1 MKTRLIL
8 LAVALLLVGGR
19 AASAGITPAT
29 TEYIQKTQPAIEGT
43 LVSIDDRQM
52 VIDTKRGERVTLL
65 IDSRTMLPA
74 DHAAGT
80 EMRVEFKVLD
90 NGSFYA
96 ERLIPF
102 ENMSESERQLAM
114 EEDEDEASPAS
125 YQQNTTAVAGDQ
137 DEEVAGN
144 QGNGETA
151 AQEQAEERA
160 EHEDHGTLPQTA
172 SSQPRLALIGL
183 ISLAA
188 AATLAGIRRRG
199 RSAS

>member
-8 LAVALLLVGGR
+8 LAVGLLLVGGR
-19 AASAGITPAT
+19 AAFAAVTPAT

-43 LVSIDDRQM
+43 LVSIDDRQL

-65 IDSRTMLPA
+65 IDSRTMMPA

-80 EMRVEFKVLD
+80 EMRIEFKVQD

-114 EEDEDEASPAS
+114 DEDEVEASPAS
-125 YQQNTTAVAGDQ
+125 YQQNTTAVAGDN
-137 DEEVAGN
+137 DEQIAENHA
-144 QGNGETA
+144 QGETA
-151 AQEQAEERA
+151 AEEQAEERA

-183 ISLAA
+183 VSLAV

-199 RSAS
+199 RNA